1 MGILYVVATPIGNLQ
16 DISKRAITT
25 LSSVDAIA
33 CEDTRRAGILLQQ
46 LNISV
51 ETRFTSVNGKKPQLI
66 SYYEQNELQRIPQI
80 ITALKNGLSVA
91 LISDSGTPTI
101 SDPGFKLVRECI
113 REDITV
119 ESIPGP
125 SSVITA
131 LVVSGLPTDKFLF
144 LGFLPRKSGH
154 RIKMLQ
160 NISLIVQTVKL
171 TVIFFEAPH
180 RLIGTLEEMQK
191 AYGDINIVICRELT
205 KVHEEI
211 RREAIS
217 ESIQHFS
224 KIKPKGEVTVLF
236 NLGEVT
242 YDRI

>member
-16 DISKRAITT
+16 DISKRTITT

-160 NISLIVQTVKL
+160 NISVIVQTVKL

-191 AYGDINIVICRELT
+191 TYGDINIVICRELT

-211 RREAIS
+211 RRETIS
-217 ESIQHFS
+217 QSIQHFS
-224 KIKPKGEVTVLF
+224 KTNPKGEFVILF
-236 NLGEVT
+236 NLAEQ
-242 YDRI
+242 